1 MAKIYTRAG
10 DSGET
15 GLYRGPRVGKDCLRI
30 EAYGTVDELNSSIGL
45 LRAEPIPEEID
56 QLLEAIQN
64 RLFELGAELATPD
77 AERHGTRY
85 IRADHVRELEEAI
98 DRFDADLEPLT
109 RFILPSGTRAGA
121 LAHVARTV
129 CRRAERRL
137 VALIRETLAL
147 GTPLSPTSLA
157 YLNRLSD
164 LLFVLAR
171 WLNKKEGKLES
182 PWNPPARTASGKDL

>member
-1 MAKIYTRAG
+1 MVKIYTRAG

-30 EAYGTVDELNSSIGL
+30 EAYGTVDELNSAIGL
-45 LRAEPIPEEID
+45 LRSEPIPPEID
-56 QLLEAIQN
+56 PLLEGIQN

-77 AERHGTRY
+77 AERHGTQY
-85 IRADHVRELEEAI
+85 IRADHVRELEAAI
-98 DRFDADLEPLT
+98 DRLDADLEPLT
-109 RFILPSGTRAGA
+109 RFILPTGTRAGA

-129 CRRAERRL
+129 CRRAERRM
-137 VALIRETLAL
+137 VALIREALAL

-171 WLNKKEGKLES
+171 WLNKKAGKSES
-182 PWNPPARTASGKDL
+182 PWNPPPKNVPKVD

>member
-1 MAKIYTRAG
+1 MARIYTRAG

-30 EAYGTVDELNSSIGL
+30 EAYGTVDELNSWIGL
-45 LRAEPIPEEID
+45 LRSEPIPSEID

-85 IRADHVRELEEAI
+85 IQADHVRELERAI
-98 DRFDADLEPLT
+98 DRLDADLEPLT
-109 RFILPSGTRAGA
+109 RFILPGGTRAGA
-121 LAHVARTV
+121 LAHVVRTV

-137 VALIRETLAL
+137 VALIREALAL

-164 LLFVLAR
+164 FLFVLAR
-171 WLNKKEGKLES
+171 WLNKQAGKTES
-182 PWNPPARTASGKDL
+182 PWDPPARVEPPNG

>member
-1 MAKIYTRAG
+1 MAKIYTRSG

-45 LRAEPIPEEID
+45 LRAEPIPSEID
-56 QLLEAIQN
+56 GLLETIQN
-64 RLFELGAELATPD
+64 RLFEVGAELATPD
-77 AERHGTRY
+77 AERYGTRY
-85 IRADHVRELEEAI
+85 ITTDHVRELEAAI
-98 DRFDADLEPLT
+98 DRLDADLEPLT
-109 RFILPSGTRAGA
+109 RFILPGGGRAGA
-121 LAHVARTV
+121 LAHLARTV

-137 VALIRETLAL
+137 VALTREALAL
-147 GTPLSPTSLA
+147 GTPLSPALLA

-171 WLNKKEGKLES
+171 WLNRRAGKTER
-182 PWNPPARTASGKDL
+182 PWDPPAGAAPTGG